1 MSRSGGT
8 GEGVLEKDSV
18 TQFSF
23 SPVYKIMKSR
33 TKLVDLEWLESNF
46 PCMQACPVHT
56 QAGRYVSLIAEG
68 RYEDAYRYARAPN
81 PFASV
86 CGRVCGHPCETACRR
101 GQLDAPISIRAL
113 KRFVTE
119 KYGPESRHPIDVF
132 AERPQ
137 ITRPEKVAI
146 IGSGPAG
153 LSAAHDLALLG
164 YPVTVFEAA
173 PVPGGMMHLGIPEYR
188 LPRDV
193 LNAQVREI
201 LDLGPELRLNSRLG
215 KDFSL
220 ADLRAQGY
228 QAILLAF
235 GLHRSRDLMIPGND
249 LDGVVK
255 GVDFLLNVNLGYRFQ
270 IGKRVVVIGGGNVA
284 IDVARSA
291 LRRQQQ
297 LTLEALSTSLL
308 PDSLNQS
315 ELDVAMKEL
324 MDVSRQALR
333 MGAREVHLVCLES
346 REEMPAF
353 EEEIEE
359 GMEEGLKIHPSL
371 GPKAFVGKDGKL
383 QGLQT
388 IHCTSVFDA
397 NHRFNPTFE
406 AGTESVISCDT
417 AILAIG
423 QASDLSFLTPEDG
436 VETTRQGIIKIDPN
450 TLMSTAPGIFAAGDI
465 AFGPRLIIS
474 AVADGKKA
482 AEEIDRYLQGA
493 AWKPKPRYVQIT
505 VLDHHQMAEEFDE
518 YSRLSVPVIPIDR
531 RTGIAEVEAG
541 YTEQQARREASRCLK
556 CWINT
561 IFEGNEAEGTECI
574 LCGGCVDVCPE
585 NCLSLVP
592 LSQFQFNEENKSRL
606 LAEQVFHLDELQHLT
621 AADLPSDEG
630 SVMVKDET
638 ICIRCGLCAERCP
651 AKTITMEAFE
661 AFNFDPEVT
670 PVEKIL
676 IRA

>member
-1 MSRSGGT
+1 
-8 GEGVLEKDSV
+8 
-18 TQFSF
+18 
-23 SPVYKIMKSR
+23 
-33 TKLVDLEWLESNF
+33 
-46 PCMQACPVHT
+46 MQACPVHT

-101 GQLDAPISIRAL
+101 GQFDSPISIRAL

-119 KYGPESRHPIDVF
+119 KYGPESRNPIDVF
-132 AERPQ
+132 AERPR
-137 ITRPEKVAI
+137 ITHSEKVAI

-193 LNAQVREI
+193 LQAQIREI
-201 LDLGPELRLNSRLG
+201 LDLGPELRLNARLG
-215 KDFSL
+215 KDFNL

-228 QAILLAF
+228 KAILLAF

-255 GVDFLLNVNLGYRFQ
+255 GVDFLLNVNLGYRFS

-297 LTLEALSTSLL
+297 LTLEALSSSLL

-383 QGLQT
+383 SGLQT
-388 IHCTSVFDA
+388 INCTSVFDA
-397 NHRFNPTFE
+397 NHRFSPTFA

-436 VETTRQGIIKIDPN
+436 VETTRQGTIKIDPN
-450 TLMSTAPGIFAAGDI
+450 TVMSTAPGIFAAGDI

-493 AWKPKPRYVQIT
+493 AWKPRPKYVQIT
-505 VLDHHQMAEEFDE
+505 VLDHHQMAEEYDE

-531 RTGIAEVEAG
+531 RTGITEVESG
-541 YTEQQARREASRCLK
+541 FTEGQARMEASRCLK

-561 IFEGNEAEGTECI
+561 IFEGNETDGSECI

-585 NCLSLVP
+585 NCLKLVP
-592 LSQFQFNEENKSRL
+592 LSQVQFSEATSAQLIAGQATHGPDL
-606 LAEQVFHLDELQHLT
+606 LHLEADELPAT
-621 AADLPSDEG
+621 EG

-651 AKTITMEAFE
+651 VRTITMEAYE
-661 AFNFDPEVT
+661 AFDVDPEQT